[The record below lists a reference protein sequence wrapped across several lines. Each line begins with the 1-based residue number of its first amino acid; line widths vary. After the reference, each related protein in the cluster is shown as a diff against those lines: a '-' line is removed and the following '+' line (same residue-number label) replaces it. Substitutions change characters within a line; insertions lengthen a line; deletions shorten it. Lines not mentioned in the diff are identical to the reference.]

1 MTKRQV
7 LSIVVPV
14 HNEAEN
20 IPLLYTALNGVAE
33 HVSYLFEL
41 IFVDDGST
49 DRSLNVLEALAQSD
63 KRVRLIEFARNFG
76 KEAAVSAGLHA
87 ATGDAVIMLD
97 ADMQHPP
104 QHIPEMVAKWKSGA
118 DVVVGIRAYDQKE
131 SWFKKLCSWLFYK
144 IMGVCGVKQIT
155 PRATDYRLVDRRVV
169 DAFKNMTERNRM
181 TRALLDWLGFRR
193 QFVAFKAPPRANGK
207 ANYSFKQLVGL
218 AINSFTAH
226 SLLPLRVAGYLGGA
240 ILFFS
245 GLLGLFMY
253 LTKYIW
259 NDPYHLQFTGT
270 AMLATL
276 IVFLVGLVLMCMGLV
291 AMYIARIHLEVTNRP
306 LYVVRRDTLQETN
319 EVDL

>member
-1 MTKRQV
+1 MTKRQA
-7 LSIVVPV
+7 LSIVIPV

-20 IPLLYTALNGVAE
+20 IPLLYKALNGVAE
-33 HVSYLFEL
+33 QVSYLFEL

-104 QHIPEMVAKWKSGA
+104 KHIPEMLAKWKNGA

-131 SWFKKLCSWLFYK
+131 SWFKKLCSWTFYK
-144 IMGVCGVKQIT
+144 TMGICGVKQIT
-155 PRATDYRLVDRRVV
+155 PRATDYRLVDRKVV
-169 DAFKNMTERNRM
+169 EAFKNMTERNRM

-193 QFVAFKAPPRANGK
+193 QFMPFKAPPRANGK
-207 ANYSFKQLVGL
+207 ASYGFKQLVSL
-218 AINSFTAH
+218 AINSFTSH
-226 SLLPLRVAGYLGGA
+226 SLLPLRVAGYLGGI

-245 GLLGLFMY
+245 GLLGFFMY

-306 LYVVRRDTLQETN
+306 LYVVRRDTMKELDGGE
-319 EVDL
+319 L